1 MRKRS
6 HLVVRLIPESIQ
18 LGSSPVIDFVEL
30 CGSELAASASTAS
43 NSHECEKD
51 RKFATSSF
59 NSLSQALLAAAFR
72 QPFKKNSHSILTKV
86 LCQSMLTKNAK
97 VVFVANLSNNPTII
111 KHSFTA
117 LKFSSKIR
125 EAIIRRFSRIEQK
138 QRSQLEV

>member
-1 MRKRS
+1 
-6 HLVVRLIPESIQ
+6 
-18 LGSSPVIDFVEL
+18 
-30 CGSELAASASTAS
+30 
-43 NSHECEKD
+43 
-51 RKFATSSF
+51 
-59 NSLSQALLAAAFR
+59 
-72 QPFKKNSHSILTKV
+72 
-86 LCQSMLTKNAK
+86 MLTKNAK